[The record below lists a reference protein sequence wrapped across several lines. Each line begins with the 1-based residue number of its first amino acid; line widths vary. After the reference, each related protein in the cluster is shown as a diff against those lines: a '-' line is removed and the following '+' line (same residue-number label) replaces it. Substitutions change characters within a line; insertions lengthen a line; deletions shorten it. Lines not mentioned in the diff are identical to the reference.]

1 MADDSTSIAAGA
13 DATLLPETAR
23 PEYRSKQDQV
33 RALLDEAF
41 SQAPPTPSQAPET
54 AAETDPGAEMPGDLA
69 ALAERLGMAPD
80 ALYSVK
86 LPMPD
91 GREAVTIGQL
101 KDAYRDAEAIERQRE
116 AVIQQRGEWH
126 ADQLRAQRELDQL
139 LAAIPQ
145 DAVRPELRAAVE
157 QVNRER
163 ISRETEALLRAVPE
177 WSDPDAVRADLAAIT
192 AFVQPYGITA
202 QDLHAVTDHR
212 LLRLLRDQV
221 RLAKKLQTTPAP
233 PPVQR
238 GQAPRK
244 AATGDSPAL
253 QAGRLRQQV
262 QTGRMRPADAV
273 AALLTQRN

>member
-1 MADDSTSIAAGA
+1 MQPDGTTIPAGA
-13 DATLLPETAR
+13 DATLQPETAR

-33 RALLDEAF
+33 AALLQEAF
-41 SQAPPTPSQAPET
+41 SPAPDAAPTQAPET

-91 GREAVTIGQL
+91 GREAVTLGQL
-101 KDAYRDAEAIERQRE
+101 KDAYRDAEALEQQRSE
-116 AVIQQRGEWH
+116 VTKQRGEWH

-139 LAAIPQ
+139 LAAIPA

-157 QVNRER
+157 AVNRER
-163 ISRETEALLRAVPE
+163 LSRETEALLRAVPE
-177 WSDPDAVRADLAAIT
+177 WSSPDAVRADLTAIT
-192 AFVQPYGITA
+192 AHLQPYGITA
-202 QDLHAVTDHR
+202 QDLQALTDHR
-212 LLRLLRDQV
+212 LLRYFRDQV
-221 RLAKKLQTTPAP
+221 KLAAKLTTTPAP

-244 AATGDSPAL
+244 ATGDSPQL
-253 QAGRLRQQV
+253 QQGRLRQQV
-262 QTGRMRPADAV
+262 QQGRIKPADAV
-273 AALLTQRN
+273 AAILNQR